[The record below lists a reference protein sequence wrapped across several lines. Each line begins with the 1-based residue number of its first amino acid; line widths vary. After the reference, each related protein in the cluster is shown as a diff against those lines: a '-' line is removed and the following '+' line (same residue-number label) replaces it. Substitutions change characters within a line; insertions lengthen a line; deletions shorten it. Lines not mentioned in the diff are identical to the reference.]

1 MKVNGKDDMPYMK
14 WKIKHVPNHQPV
26 VVFYTEKWPA
36 FCGAYPWL
44 TRLPFTA
51 ETPERLPAQRRAWT
65 KHRPPQHPAAS
76 WNPGEVGDGMNW
88 LTSCTLMMKTN
99 EIRQSQQKSPSMHF
113 MHSLQTIWSFATPIP
128 ALILQ
133 EVEEILRQQSVHGIN
148 IFGEMAQD
156 PASRYGVKEVQGCR
170 HDPLQQL
177 MMDAPWGCDGD
188 ADHQPCTG
196 KGTAGCQGKP
206 KAKTS
211 EVVGRFFLCVDSIPS
226 SPQSH
231 EAIRVDPHGFNG
243 QHAE

>member
-1 MKVNGKDDMPYMK
+1 MFQTTN
-14 WKIKHVPNHQPV
+14 QV

-51 ETPERLPAQRRAWT
+51 ETPERLPAQRRGVDQTQTTTTPTSIVKSWGGWRWNELVNEVHFDEW
-65 KHRPPQHPAAS
+65 KLMKSDNHSRKVPA
-76 WNPGEVGDGMNW
+76 
-88 LTSCTLMMKTN
+88 CT
-99 EIRQSQQKSPSMHF
+99 F

-170 HDPLQQL
+170 HDPPPAADDGCSLRMWWRCGSPAMHGKRHRWL
-177 MMDAPWGCDGD
+177 PWES
-188 ADHQPCTG
+188 Q
-196 KGTAGCQGKP
+196 